1 MKRLK
6 TILLVN
12 QLGNGGAERVV
23 SLLAKHLPTQHN
35 QIEVMCLERNL
46 TGNDNFYQ
54 ISSEI
59 PIHYLSNDNKTRSG
73 LRKLID
79 LPILGWKLMRY
90 VQQNDIQL
98 VQSHLFRASYVNVL
112 AKLWA
117 KLFARYVH
125 QTQLVTPGQITY
137 YDQEGLLGKI
147 NIALI
152 RFCYPKADYLIFK
165 SIEMQAQAIQRIP
178 ALAAC
183 PQSVVYNPYDI
194 DAIQIQTQAIPN
206 FNFDPNKRY
215 LISVGRL
222 IKLKRPEVILNALT
236 RLPDDV
242 ELILVGNGTDEAQFK
257 ALTQQLNLQARV
269 HFVGS
274 QSNPFAYLSRA
285 NLFIL
290 ASETE
295 GFPNVLVEAMLCK
308 IPVIA
313 SDCISGPREI
323 LAPATNPLQH
333 LSVGDDCEWTDYG
346 VLTAVTDTEALI
358 CAIETSLNNPEKAQQ
373 RAHAAYQ
380 RANEFSLQT
389 IIARYEDIMHNST
402 SAQ

>member
-23 SLLAKHLPTQHN
+23 SLLAKHLPTESN

-46 TGNDNFYQ
+46 TGKDNFYQ
-54 ISSEI
+54 ISKDI
-59 PIHYLSNDNKTRSG
+59 PITYLTNDTAPRSG

-90 VQQNDIQL
+90 IQHNNIQL
-98 VQSHLFRASYVNVL
+98 VQSHLFRASYVNVF

-117 KLFARYVH
+117 TLLGKSIH
-125 QTQLVTPGQITY
+125 QTQIVTPGQVTY

-165 SIEMQAQAIQRIP
+165 SIEMQSQAVARIP
-178 ALAAC
+178 SLAAC
-183 PQSVVYNPYDI
+183 TQAVVYNPYDI
-194 DAIQIQTQAIPN
+194 DAIQAYARSEPD
-206 FNFDPNKRY
+206 FHFDPTKRY

-222 IKLKRPEVILNALT
+222 IKLKRTEIILEALT
-236 RLPDDV
+236 RLPTDV
-242 ELILVGNGTDEAQFK
+242 ELILVGNGTDENRFKTLASTLNIAQ
-257 ALTQQLNLQARV
+257 RV

-285 NLFIL
+285 NIFIL

-295 GFPNVLVEAMLCK
+295 GFPNVLVEAMLCN

-323 LAPATNPLQH
+323 LAPTSNPLQH
-333 LSVGDDCEWTDYG
+333 LSIGDGCEWTDYG
-346 VLTAVTDTEALI
+346 VLTAVADTD
-358 CAIETSLNNPEKAQQ
+358 AIVLAVETLLNEPEKAKQLAESAYR
-373 RAHAAYQ
+373 RATD
-380 RANEFSLQT
+380 FSLKS
-389 IIARYEDIMHNST
+389 IIARYEDIMHPT
-402 SAQ
+402 PTAL